1 MSKNSGNQIYGPL
14 CIYNDSPLLASAL
27 MAHICLR
34 AYALVFDCICI
45 DGREDV
51 SLLNSSTINAR
62 YRRLKKARNILMM
75 IR

>member
-34 AYALVFDCICI
+34 AYALSYLIAF
-45 DGREDV
+45 
-51 SLLNSSTINAR
+51 A
-62 YRRLKKARNILMM
+62 
-75 IR
+75 